1 MSGEARKMLFID
13 CQMKVTDE
21 SGDWIEFFDREV
33 NVVRAFC
40 KIMFP
45 KLAGAFDSLG
55 VENVI
60 TPYQINSMSDDIKDG
75 VAATNG
81 KAVASRRTI
90 VRRLGL
96 VPEEELD
103 EEIKRIDEEEQ
114 VTNDLFNNEPT
125 E

>member
-1 MSGEARKMLFID
+1 
-13 CQMKVTDE
+13 
-21 SGDWIEFFDREV
+21 
-33 NVVRAFC
+33 
-40 KIMFP
+40 
-45 KLAGAFDSLG
+45 
-55 VENVI
+55 
-60 TPYQINSMSDDIKDG
+60 MSDDIKDG

-114 VTNDLFNNEPT
+114 ATNDLFNNEPT